1 MRIIICLECMRKSTS
16 NFRFEKT
23 CIEPSITGAMQMYFT
38 DMLVRYIDNHYEM
51 IDIEMSNLQVL

>member
-1 MRIIICLECMRKSTS
+1 MRKSTS